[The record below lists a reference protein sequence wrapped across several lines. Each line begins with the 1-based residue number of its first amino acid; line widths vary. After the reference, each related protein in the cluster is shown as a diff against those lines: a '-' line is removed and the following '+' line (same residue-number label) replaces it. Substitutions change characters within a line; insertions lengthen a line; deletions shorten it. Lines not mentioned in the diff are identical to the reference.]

1 MEELTFN
8 EQCIRWLEDSMP
20 YITNLGI
27 PIALLLIYSALK
39 YTVAKGR
46 SQILWIDMSV
56 EVPIDFLCITS
67 TLVITNFIFFG
78 NSKVGLVVGVILLL
92 LTILVA
98 WIGCLLRTSVLELHK
113 EVVPSKKRILFALC
127 LYCLV
132 IVWLGLVIWI
142 SNILSIIHE

>member
-1 MEELTFN
+1 MKYLSFN
-8 EQCIRWLEDSMP
+8 EQCVEWLEKSMP

-27 PIALLLIYSALK
+27 PIVLMLIYSALK

-46 SQILWIDMSV
+46 SKILWLDMSV
-56 EVPIDFLCITS
+56 EVPIDFLCITC

-98 WIGCLLRTSVLELHK
+98 WIGCILRTSVLELHK
-113 EVVPSKKRILFALC
+113 EAKPSKKRIGFAFC
-127 LYCLV
+127 LYSIV
-132 IVWLGLVIWI
+132 IVWLCFVIWI
-142 SNILSIIHE
+142 SNLLSMSHG

>member
-1 MEELTFN
+1 MKDLSFN
-8 EQCIRWLEDSMP
+8 EQFVGWLEDSMP

-27 PIALLLIYSALK
+27 PIVLMLIYSALK

-46 SQILWIDMSV
+46 PQILWLDMSV

-92 LTILVA
+92 LTIFVA
-98 WIGCLLRTSVLELHK
+98 WIGCLLRTSILELHK
-113 EVVPSKKRILFALC
+113 EIKPSKKRIGFAFC
-127 LYCLV
+127 LYSLV
-132 IVWLGLVIWI
+132 IVWLCFVIWI
-142 SNILSIIHE
+142 SNLLSISHG